1 MGKQLNFVSLLT
13 CALVSC
19 IQPNYVIFAQ
29 KSLMLGFCKSN
40 QLPSRGLGTR
50 VLPERS
56 KTH

>member
-1 MGKQLNFVSLLT
+1 MHKQLDFVSLLT
-13 CALVSC
+13 CALVLC

-29 KSLMLGFCKSN
+29 KSLMLGFGKWN
-40 QLPSRGLGTR
+40 QVPSRGLGTR